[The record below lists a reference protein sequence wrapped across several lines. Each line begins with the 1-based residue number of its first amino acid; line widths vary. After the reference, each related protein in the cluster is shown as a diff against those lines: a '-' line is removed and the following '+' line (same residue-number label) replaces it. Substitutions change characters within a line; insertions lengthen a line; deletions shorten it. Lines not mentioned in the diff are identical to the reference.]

1 MDYYCPYAPG
11 GICESYEPDL
21 CDFCPYEEDAQK
33 DLYDLMEQIKDLKG
47 LRRMEDDDE

>member
-21 CDFCPYEEDAQK
+21 ED
-33 DLYDLMEQIKDLKG
+33 LLKHS
-47 LRRMEDDDE
+47 EVNIDDAADE